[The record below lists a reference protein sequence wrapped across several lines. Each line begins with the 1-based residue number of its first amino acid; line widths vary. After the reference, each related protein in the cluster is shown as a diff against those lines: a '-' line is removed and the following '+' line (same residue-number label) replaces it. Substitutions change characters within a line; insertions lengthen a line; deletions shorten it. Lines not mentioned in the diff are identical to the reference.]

1 MGKLH
6 LRGLFVLV
14 ILCTFQVQAQ
24 VKKMDG
30 LISAG
35 FGYGQ
40 FNMSANVS
48 ELGDSSAT
56 ISKSMMPTL
65 NLSGDFSLIKNAK
78 KKWRVIFGFGL
89 TSQSLTVNATDYRY
103 LNQLGG
109 ITVDPYV
116 SWSITKN
123 TIGTRLMFSY
133 NLQKNKKLRKIKKVF
148 GFRKGNY
155 LLYWGVSA
163 NLNWYAVKENTTNVN
178 FNKNSFGNRLSE
190 YQLIALGFSG
200 FPHRKKVGFN
210 FELAY
215 GGPYVV
221 KAGLVIGL

>member
-6 LRGLFVLV
+6 LRVLFVLV
-14 ILCTFQVQAQ
+14 IFCTFQVHAQ

-40 FNMSANVS
+40 FNSAANVS

-56 ISKSMMPTL
+56 ISKSMMPTI
-65 NLSGDFSLIKNAK
+65 NLSGDFSLIKNSK

-103 LNQLGG
+103 MNQMGG
-109 ITVDPYV
+109 MTVDPYV
-116 SWSITKN
+116 SWAITKN
-123 TIGTRLMFSY
+123 TIGARLMFSY

-155 LLYWGVSA
+155 LLYWGMSA

-178 FNKNSFGNRLSE
+178 FNKN
-190 YQLIALGFSG
+190 
-200 FPHRKKVGFN
+200 
-210 FELAY
+210 
-215 GGPYVV
+215 
-221 KAGLVIGL
+221 